1 MKKRVQYSFYG
12 LGWHRELGWCFERYK
27 MALVKQVLGSVVLLL
42 VDPPTIKLDED
53 FAPML
58 STRQCARTA
67 GSSYSLC
74 RRRIMQIPF

>member
-1 MKKRVQYSFYG
+1 
-12 LGWHRELGWCFERYK
+12 

-67 GSSYSLC
+67 GSSYSLG